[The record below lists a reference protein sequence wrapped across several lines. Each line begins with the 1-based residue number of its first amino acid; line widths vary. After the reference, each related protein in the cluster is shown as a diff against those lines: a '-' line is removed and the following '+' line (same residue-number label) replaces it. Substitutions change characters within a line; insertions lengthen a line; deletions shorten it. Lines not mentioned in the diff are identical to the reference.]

1 VAASFTIWEAFEPA
15 GKNHIATGRQERLSF
30 PREQVSSQARPAS
43 VQAKLDTLMEGA
55 GFC

>member
-1 VAASFTIWEAFEPA
+1 MAASFIIWEAFEPA
-15 GKNHIATGRQERLSF
+15 GENHVATGGQERLGF
-30 PREQVSSQARPAS
+30 PGEQVSSQARPAS